1 MISPLTKDHVKVS
14 NHHRCNPIYVSMIDV
29 SALPPIT
36 TTTITEPPTTTTTT
50 TLAPPD
56 PEFGCDFEDGT
67 SCQWIPKE
75 QPWPITSGGEGGP
88 SVDHTTHNGET
99 NIMNT
104 ESYITCIS
112 YHMSL
117 VSLQKRDTLPC

>member
-1 MISPLTKDHVKVS
+1 MI
-14 NHHRCNPIYVSMIDV
+14 YV

-36 TTTITEPPTTTTTT
+36 TTTTTEPPTTTTTT

-67 SCQWIPKE
+67 SCQWTPKE

-99 NIMNT
+99 VTM
-104 ESYITCIS
+104 
-112 YHMSL
+112 
-117 VSLQKRDTLPC
+117 

>member
-1 MISPLTKDHVKVS
+1 MT
-14 NHHRCNPIYVSMIDV
+14 NV

-36 TTTITEPPTTTTTT
+36 TTTPTEPPTTTTTT

-88 SVDHTTHNGET
+88 SVDHTTHNGEPAT
-99 NIMNT
+99 M
-104 ESYITCIS
+104 YISIKC
-112 YHMSL
+112 HL
-117 VSLQKRDTLPC
+117 HLPRNGTLCPVELS